1 MLALPCPHCAACSS
15 SWSFGQSRVERFPPY
30 AQGARGQREVEK
42 CGDEDHEDEI
52 GSAASKPIARHA
64 QDTVIDTILHRHF
77 MTLAL
82 RLAAKGLGKTSP
94 NPMVGALVV
103 KNGRIV
109 GRGYHHG
116 PGQPHAEIIALN
128 QAGPRANGAT
138 LYVTLEPCCHLLKRT
153 PPCVP
158 AVIQSGVRQVVIAMV
173 DPNPSVKGRG
183 IAALRRAGIT
193 VTTSTGQEEAAQLNR
208 AYLHWVRTGRPYV
221 ILKAG
226 MTLDGKVA
234 TAKGES
240 RWITGPPARQEAHR
254 FRSQVDAVVVGVGTV
269 IHDDPALTAR
279 LSDRPLKLAQKQPL
293 RVVLDSKLRIP
304 MTARICAKQDQA
316 KTLIVTT
323 SRASQSRR
331 RPFERAGVEVVSLS
345 KKKGRVSLQAL
356 MTVLGKRGITSVLIE
371 GGSTINAAVLREKLV
386 NHVLFYLAPTLLGGQ
401 DAKAVIGDRSPERL
415 AQALTLRHVTIR
427 RIGKDMVV
435 EGDL

>member
-1 MLALPCPHCAACSS
+1 
-15 SWSFGQSRVERFPPY
+15 
-30 AQGARGQREVEK
+30 
-42 CGDEDHEDEI
+42 
-52 GSAASKPIARHA
+52 
-64 QDTVIDTILHRHF
+64 

-82 RLAAKGLGKTSP
+82 RLAAKGRGKTSP

-116 PGQPHAEIIALN
+116 PGQPHAEILALN
-128 QAGPRANGAT
+128 QAGSRARGAI

-158 AVIQSGVRQVVIAMV
+158 AVVQSGVRQVVVAMI

-183 IAALRRAGIT
+183 IATLRRAGIT
-193 VTTSTGQEEAAQLNR
+193 VTTGTAQEEAAQLNR

-240 RWITGPPARQEAHR
+240 QWITGPRARQEAHR
-254 FRSQVDAVVVGVGTV
+254 LRSQVDAVVVGVGTV
-269 IHDDPALTAR
+269 LKDNPALTAR
-279 LSDRPLKLAQKQPL
+279 LSDRPLKLASRQPL
-293 RVVLDSKLRIP
+293 RVVLDSKLRTP
-304 MTARICAKQDQA
+304 LMAQICAKQDQA

-345 KKKGRVSLQAL
+345 EKKGRVSLPAL

-371 GGSTINAAVLREKLV
+371 GGSTINAAALREKLV

-415 AQALTLRHVTIR
+415 AQALTLRRVTVR
-427 RIGKDMVV
+427 RIGNDVVV

>member
-1 MLALPCPHCAACSS
+1 MTA
-15 SWSFGQSRVERFPPY
+15 
-30 AQGARGQREVEK
+30 
-42 CGDEDHEDEI
+42 
-52 GSAASKPIARHA
+52 
-64 QDTVIDTILHRHF
+64 TVPHRHF

-82 RLAAKGLGKTSP
+82 RLAAKGRGKTSP

-116 PGQPHAEIIALN
+116 PGQPHAEILALN
-128 QAGPRANGAT
+128 QAGSRANGAT
-138 LYVTLEPCCHLLKRT
+138 LYVTLEPCCHLHKRT

-158 AVIQSGVRQVVIAMV
+158 AVIQSSVRQVVVAMV

-183 IAALRRAGIT
+183 IAALCRAGIT
-193 VTTSTGQEEAAQLNR
+193 VTTGIAQEEAAQLNR
-208 AYLHWVRTGRPYV
+208 AYLHWVKTGRPYV

-240 RWITGPPARQEAHR
+240 RWITGPRARQEAHR

-279 LSDRPLKLAQKQPL
+279 LSDRPLKLALKQPL
-293 RVVLDSKLRIP
+293 RVVLDSKLRTP
-304 MTARICAKQDQA
+304 LTARICAKQDQA

-323 SRASQSRR
+323 SRASQSRH
-331 RPFERAGVEVVSLS
+331 RPFEQVGVEVRSLPA
-345 KKKGRVSLQAL
+345 KNGRVSLPAL
-356 MTVLGKRGITSVLIE
+356 MTMLGKRGITSMLIE
-371 GGSTINAAVLREKLV
+371 GGSTVNAAALREKLV

-401 DAKAVIGDRSPERL
+401 DAMAVIGDRSPERL
-415 AQALTLRHVTIR
+415 AQALTLHHVTVR
-427 RIGKDMVV
+427 RIGNDMVV

>member
-1 MLALPCPHCAACSS
+1 MTATTPH
-15 SWSFGQSRVERFPPY
+15 
-30 AQGARGQREVEK
+30 
-42 CGDEDHEDEI
+42 
-52 GSAASKPIARHA
+52 
-64 QDTVIDTILHRHF
+64 LHF

-82 RLAAKGLGKTSP
+82 RLAAKGQGKTSP

-116 PGQPHAEIIALN
+116 PGQPHAEILALF
-128 QAGPRANGAT
+128 QAGARAKGAT

-158 AVIQSGVRQVVIAMV
+158 AVIQSGVRQVVVAMA
-173 DPNPSVKGRG
+173 DPNIMVKGRG
-183 IAALRRAGIT
+183 ITAMRRAGIT
-193 VTTSTGQEEAAQLNR
+193 VTTGVAQEEAAQLNR
-208 AYLHWVRTGRPYV
+208 AYLHWATTGRPYV

-240 RWITGPPARQEAHR
+240 RWITGPLARQEAHR
-254 FRSQVDAVVVGVGTV
+254 LRSQVDAVVVGVGTV
-269 IHDDPALTAR
+269 LKDNPTLTAR
-279 LSDRPLKLAQKQPL
+279 LSDRPLNLAPRQPL
-293 RVVLDSKLRIP
+293 RVVLDSRLRTP
-304 MTARICAKQDQA
+304 PTATVCVKQDQA

-331 RPFERAGVEVVSLS
+331 RPFERAGVEVVSVAL
-345 KKKGRVSLQAL
+345 KNGRVSFPAL
-356 MTVLGKRGITSVLIE
+356 LTMLGRRGITSVLIE
-371 GGSTINAAVLREKLV
+371 GGSTVNASALRETLV
-386 NHVLFYLAPTLLGGQ
+386 NHVVLYLAPTLMGGQ
-401 DAKAVIGDRSPERL
+401 DAKGVIGDRSPRRL
-415 AQALTLRHVTIR
+415 AQALALRHVMVR
-427 RIGKDMVV
+427 RIGEDLVV

>member
-1 MLALPCPHCAACSS
+1 VIASVPH
-15 SWSFGQSRVERFPPY
+15 RR
-30 AQGARGQREVEK
+30 
-42 CGDEDHEDEI
+42 
-52 GSAASKPIARHA
+52 
-64 QDTVIDTILHRHF
+64 F

-116 PGQPHAEIIALN
+116 PGLPHAEILALN
-128 QAGPRANGAT
+128 QAGSRAKGAT

-153 PPCVP
+153 LPCVP
-158 AVIQSGVRQVVIAMV
+158 AVVQSGVRQVVIALA
-173 DPNPSVKGRG
+173 DPNIMVKGRG

-193 VTTSTGQEEAAQLNR
+193 VTMGMAQQEAAQLNR

-240 RWITGPPARQEAHR
+240 RWITGPRARQDAHR
-254 FRSQVDAVVVGVGTV
+254 IRSRVDSVIVGVGT
-269 IHDDPALTAR
+269 ILHDNPALTAR
-279 LSDRPLKLAQKQPL
+279 LSDRPFKLAPKQPL
-293 RVVLDSKLRIP
+293 RVVLDSRLRTP
-304 MTARICAKQDQA
+304 PTATVCAKQDQA

-323 SRASQSRR
+323 SRASRSRC
-331 RPFERAGVEVVSLS
+331 RPFERAGVEVRSLS
-345 KKKGRVSLQAL
+345 AKNGRVSLPAL
-356 MTVLGKRGITSVLIE
+356 MTMLGKRGISSALIE
-371 GGSTINAAVLREKLV
+371 GGSTVNAAALREKLV
-386 NHVLFYLAPTLLGGQ
+386 DHVVLYLAPTLMGGQ
-401 DAKAVIGDRSPERL
+401 DAKAVIGGRSPERL
-415 AQALTLRHVTIR
+415 AQALTLRHVTVR
-427 RIGKDMVV
+427 RIGKDVVV